1 MSSRREIIILLG
13 GAMAALPFAA
23 LAQQRER
30 MRRIDVLN
38 TFAADDQEGHR
49 RVAAFLQA
57 LQPLGWTIGRNVVM
71 EQRWGSGDPAGTRK
85 NAEELVALAPDVILA
100 TKARAD
106 RLDPICP

>member
-1 MSSRREIIILLG
+1 
-13 GAMAALPFAA
+13 
-23 LAQQRER
+23 
-30 MRRIDVLN
+30 
-38 TFAADDQEGHR
+38 
-49 RVAAFLQA
+49 